1 MGYLRSYSQINVDTT
16 LAGTTPTLTIG
27 DGDAEDASLLFDG
40 NAQDFHVGLDD
51 TADDLVIGVGTA
63 LGTTTAISVN
73 EDALTTIHA
82 DMVVSGATPTVT
94 IGDAGEEDAKVIF
107 DGHQKDFYVGLD
119 DSADEFV
126 IGLGSTVGTNP
137 AITITGDGTENV
149 TIGGDLTISGNDI
162 IGAGNM
168 GLGTAAVS
176 TKDGILH
183 VESTV
188 NGTPALVVEMPSSA
202 TANGIQF
209 HTGGTSAVDIYI
221 KSTATC
227 VCLNTRDL
235 GNDGQGPQLNLGRNS
250 NSSQASGAQI
260 KFFDL
265 GGDGHFLHV
274 DNSGIV
280 RVGTTNPIGSED
292 TTNTIVG
299 TQSSY
304 QFHSDGS
311 PNKDI
316 IRELTPSEGLE
327 AILPTKFYEG
337 SYTSG
342 SYNGGTFFW
351 PLAEEAPHLME
362 DPNNDLPGGR
372 AHSPISHA
380 SLNSLAIQELHNK
393 IEVLKNEI
401 ISLHRDYSVGSAV
414 ALNN

>member
-137 AITITGDGTENV
+137 AITVTGDGTENV
-149 TIGGDLTISGNDI
+149 TIGGDLTINGNDI

-188 NGTPALVVEMPSSA
+188 NGTPALIVEVPSSA

-250 NSSQASGAQI
+250 NGTQASGAQI

-337 SYTSG
+337 SYTDG
-342 SYNGGTFFW
+342 SYSNGKFFW
-351 PLAEEAPHLME
+351 PLAEESPHLME
-362 DPNNDLPGGR
+362 DPNNEHPGGR

-380 SLNSLAIQELHNK
+380 SLNSLAIKALNKK
-393 IEVLKNEI
+393 IEELEAK
-401 ISLHRDYSVGSAV
+401 L
-414 ALNN
+414 